1 MADRLAVL
9 DDDVA
14 ICEIVR
20 LVGSQAGFSVQW
32 YNSVNA
38 FRADRAA
45 EPAVIILDLC
55 LADRD
60 GIEVLRTLAGTHS
73 RSRIILMTGADPRVL
88 NTAERIG
95 IGYGLD
101 IVATLRK
108 PFAINELRA
117 ALETPQKATDPL
129 RRGNVSIEHELH
141 RAIGGNELVLHYQ
154 PKIRLDT
161 GRIVGAEALVRWHH
175 PTLGLLPPGRFIPV
189 AERAGLM
196 LPLTH
201 WVLQEAIRQLAEWRR
216 LDLETTVAVNVPP
229 EILTDIGLPDSIET
243 MLRCADVPAGS
254 LTLEVTE
261 TGAMKDILTA
271 MDVLTR
277 FRLKGISLAIDDF
290 GTGYSSLIK
299 LHRMPFNEI
308 KIDRSFIEGA
318 HADDESRVITET
330 IINMARSLGMEVVA
344 EGVENTEVL
353 DLLIDLGCDVAQG
366 FLLTEPLPAD
376 EYLSWYRT
384 THAIYGESDGPD
396 EPLDDG
402 DTMAA

>member
-1 MADRLAVL
+1 MTDRLAVL
-9 DDDVA
+9 DDDLA

-20 LVGSQAGFSVQW
+20 LVGAQAGFAVQG
-32 YNSVNA
+32 YHTVDA
-38 FRADRAA
+38 FRADPAP
-45 EPAVIILDLC
+45 EPAVILLDLC

-60 GIEVLRTLAGTHS
+60 GIEVLRALAGTHS
-73 RSRIILMTGADPRVL
+73 RSRIILMTGTDPRVL

-95 IGYGLD
+95 LGYGLN
-101 IVATLRK
+101 IAGTLRK
-108 PFAINELRA
+108 PFAIADLRA
-117 ALETPQKATDPL
+117 ALDMPQKSYDAT
-129 RRGNVSIEHELH
+129 RRGGVSIEHELH
-141 RAIGGNELVLHYQ
+141 RAIAGNELVLHYQ
-154 PKIRLDT
+154 PKIRLNT

-189 AERAGLM
+189 AERAGLI

-201 WVLQEAIRQLAEWRR
+201 WVLDEAVRQLAEWRQMG
-216 LDLETTVAVNVPP
+216 LETSVAVNVPS
-229 EILTDIGLPDSIET
+229 EILTDIALPDTIE
-243 MLRCADVPAGS
+243 MLLQRSSVPAGS

-261 TGAMKDILTA
+261 AGAMRDVLTT

-308 KIDRSFIEGA
+308 KIDRSFIEAA

-330 IINMARSLGMEVVA
+330 IINMARSLGMDVVA
-344 EGVENTEVL
+344 EGVENTQVL
-353 DLLIDLGCDVAQG
+353 DLLIDLGCDMAQG
-366 FLLTEPLPAD
+366 FLLTKPLPAE

-384 THAIYGESDGPD
+384 THAIYDESDGPD
-396 EPLDDG
+396 EPLDAG
-402 DTMAA
+402 DTLAA